1 MPRDT
6 VIHYLKHHPRDAMR
20 VLEAARAKE
29 LHAFIDTL
37 GTEAKANVLAH
48 LLPQTAA
55 GYITGVGAERAAE
68 VVSQLRSA
76 TAARVLAAVTQ
87 GRRREILEQ
96 LPLEKRTNIR
106 HLLRYPDDSVGSLM
120 LTTTLA
126 CRVDA
131 TVRRAKQLVRR
142 FAQVELPMMVVVDD
156 DMRPVGLV
164 AVSKLLRARER
175 EPVDMHMRFVPA
187 RLRAHAEVR
196 TVLTLPVW
204 DSEDYV
210 PVVETDDRY
219 VGLLAKASLHGPA
232 LATRGATEKSG
243 DFSTAV
249 LDVADLFWRPAAE
262 TLARAAATNPGEQ
275 E

>member
-20 VLEAARAKE
+20 VLESARAEE
-29 LHAFIDTL
+29 LHAFIDSL
-37 GTEAKANVLAH
+37 GAEAKASVLAY

-55 GYITGVGAERAAE
+55 GYIARAGAERAAE
-68 VVSQLRSA
+68 VVAQLRSA

-87 GRRREILEQ
+87 SRRREILEQ

-131 TVRRAKQLVRR
+131 NVRRAKQLVRR
-142 FAQVELPMMVVVDD
+142 FAQVELPMMVIVDD

-164 AVSKLLRARER
+164 SVSNLLRARER

-196 TVLTLPVW
+196 TVLALPVW

-219 VGLLAKASLHGPA
+219 VGLLAKASLHGHA
-232 LATRGATEKSG
+232 LATRGAAENSD
-243 DFSTAV
+243 DFATTV

-262 TLARAAATNPGEQ
+262 TLARAATTNSGER